1 MLCGHSCVLA
11 SCTLTKWTFPCVC
24 QLYADYAAK
33 SPYLVDELTDYFL
46 GGLDDMAVWTQKV
59 WQETILMLE
68 KGTE

>member
-1 MLCGHSCVLA
+1 M
-11 SCTLTKWTFPCVC
+11 WTFPCVC

-46 GGLDDMAVWTQKV
+46 GGLDDMAVWTQNV